1 MDVLELVLEDE
12 LVVVESL
19 VEVLV
24 EVPVEVLEEL
34 LELVELLISQEPS
47 HDITTVKPT

>member
-19 VEVLV
+19 VEVL
-24 EVPVEVLEEL
+24 VEVLEEL